1 MGAGGAAIL
10 SFVLTS
16 SGKAAAALPSVSAFR
31 NPGCECCEQWAQRM
45 KQAGFAVTLTD
56 DPELDRRRAGLGVPA
71 SIAGCHL
78 ATAGGYLLEGHVPPE
93 DVLRLLREKPEA
105 RGLAVPGM
113 PVGSPGMEGGGKGEP
128 FDVLLFAADGTWK
141 VFASH

>member
-1 MGAGGAAIL
+1 MTQFDQVVAAPPGRFAGIERPY
-10 SFVLTS
+10 S
-16 SGKAAAALPSVSAFR
+16 
-31 NPGCECCEQWAQRM
+31 
-45 KQAGFAVTLTD
+45 
-56 DPELDRRRAGLGVPA
+56 
-71 SIAGCHL
+71 
-78 ATAGGYLLEGHVPPE
+78 PE

-128 FDVLLFAADGTWK
+128 FDVLLFTADGTWK